1 MSEYLRRDQRKPPS
15 VSNKKSPKLSVQAAT
30 KKNREGKETP
40 DSPHEPCG
48 VHGGS
53 PMAGERRPEPELEP
67 WTETAGL
74 GGRRTGAGAAVL
86 RSGGEGRRRMRKG
99 SERSRVARVIA
110 AALAR
115 NRPRELLVRP
125 PPSLPRGARRAPISP
140 GRPTGRSAS
149 RADGGRRKRI
159 FGLVPGGPHGDVAGF
174 FFFLLEDDDD
184 PLGFPFRPRRTGD
197 EEAASTHPGDESQ
210 GGASMSVGECA
221 GSAVRCATC
230 TGPAGSSVPCGV
242 GITVRLVRYDAAWRV
257 GPAPARPALCL
268 RAIVLGTTPDL
279 LLRIFPLKPC

>member
-1 MSEYLRRDQRKPPS
+1 
-15 VSNKKSPKLSVQAAT
+15 
-30 KKNREGKETP
+30 
-40 DSPHEPCG
+40 
-48 VHGGS
+48 
-53 PMAGERRPEPELEP
+53 
-67 WTETAGL
+67 
-74 GGRRTGAGAAVL
+74 
-86 RSGGEGRRRMRKG
+86 MRKG

-159 FGLVPGGPHGDVAGF
+159 FGLVPRGPHGDVAGF

-257 GPAPARPALCL
+257 GPAPARPVLCL
-268 RAIVLGTTPDL
+268 RAWDDAGSSAPDL
-279 LLRIFPLKPC
+279 PSQAMLTASPVHSNFSQQPSKTTQNTTRSEPVSTATFQIYGQPIQNTNIPGKIGHARAFSATKKNIYHVKSK

>member
-1 MSEYLRRDQRKPPS
+1 VSTCGEIKENPPLSVTKNHRNYPSKQQQKKQRRKRNARFSARTLRRPWRKP
-15 VSNKKSPKLSVQAAT
+15 NGRGAAAGAGAGT
-30 KKNREGKETP
+30 VDGNR
-40 DSPHEPCG
+40 
-48 VHGGS
+48 
-53 PMAGERRPEPELEP
+53 
-67 WTETAGL
+67 GL
-74 GGRRTGAGAAVL
+74 GGRRTGAGAAGL
-86 RSGGEGRRRMRKG
+86 RSGGGRGMRKG

-221 GSAVRCATC
+221 AGSAVRCATC